1 MPKGATAIGNPA
13 RIIEPQSKSVAPH
26 ESAHTTSSDS
36 ALAPASQPVSLD
48 LTDKSSVQNAQDPS
62 AFSAYGI
69 TQADDPV
76 AQSIKELQDRATAQ
90 DQCIE
95 ALQAELAALTL
106 KLKGK

>member
-1 MPKGATAIGNPA
+1 L
-13 RIIEPQSKSVAPH
+13 V
-26 ESAHTTSSDS
+26 
-36 ALAPASQPVSLD
+36 
-48 LTDKSSVQNAQDPS
+48 
-62 AFSAYGI
+62 FSAYGI